1 MKVTQEVKSFF
12 ADVLAELARRRT
24 RRISFTI
31 YGGEHS
37 CDVELTVTSING
49 VPTGLKE
56 HGAEEDTLLN

>member
-1 MKVTQEVKSFF
+1 MKVTPEVKSFF

-24 RRISFTI
+24 RRLSFTI
-31 YGGEHS
+31 HGGEHT

-56 HGAEEDTLLN
+56 DEADDTILN